1 MNSECPP
8 LESFEDLLALD
19 GDDPRRLHFHECPRC
34 RARAIAFQA
43 FLEPGPLP
51 EGARPGEARV
61 HLSRL
66 IRAEAERRVEPRAER
81 TMELEVERTFRP
93 ASEPLAER
101 PGDSRGM
108 WASMAAWFRPGWR
121 PMIGLAS
128 VVVVVFLIARVAVDR
143 PQTEAPVMRGGG
155 VAGEFESSLPRAA
168 ATADGALS
176 IDWRALP
183 GASRYAVAFYSLD
196 MSEILQVGTVDS
208 TRLTLPSSILQRL
221 GRSGTVVFVRVL
233 AIDRGDPI
241 ARSAPVTLTLP

>member
-19 GDDPRRLHFHECPRC
+19 ADDPRRLHLHACPRC
-34 RARAIAFQA
+34 RARAMAFRA
-43 FLEPGPLP
+43 FLDPGPLP
-51 EGARPGEARV
+51 DGARPQEARA
-61 HLSRL
+61 HLSRV
-66 IRAEAERRVEPRAER
+66 IRAEAERTMEQRVER
-81 TMELEVERTFRP
+81 TMEPEVERTIKP
-93 ASEPLAER
+93 AAEPLVER
-101 PGDSRGM
+101 PGDGRGI
-108 WASMAAWFRPGWR
+108 WGAVAAWFRPGWR

-143 PQTEAPVMRGGG
+143 QPGDAPVMRGGES
-155 VAGEFESSLPRAA
+155 AGEFESSLPRAA

-208 TRLTLPSSILQRL
+208 TKLTLPSSILQRL
-221 GRSGTVVFVRVL
+221 GPSGTVVFVRVL
-233 AIDRGDPI
+233 AFDRGDPI
-241 ARSAPVTLTLP
+241 AQSAPVPVTVP